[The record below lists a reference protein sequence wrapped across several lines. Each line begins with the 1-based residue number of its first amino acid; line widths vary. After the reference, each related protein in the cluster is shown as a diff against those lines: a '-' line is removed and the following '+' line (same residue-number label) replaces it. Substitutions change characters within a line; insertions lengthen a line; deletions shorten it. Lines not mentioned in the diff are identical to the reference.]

1 MTIMIVI
8 FAEALGLYD
17 LIVGLVVVM
26 RSIIPAVMAGVLG
39 LYRLTNAVILNG
51 KMEANIYSAY
61 SGHAHLR
68 AGLTVGMSS
77 LAAALAISIG
87 GAHLGSHAPRRCR
100 HGVGH
105 GLAHEWC
112 SQHCQRSPRSWPHM
126 RHELLGSRPCHQK
139 AKDYSAHS
147 GYAHWGLAPQPACA
161 HADGFRP
168 IRGEASPQ
176 APVQ

>member
-1 MTIMIVI
+1 MIVI

-77 LAAALAISIG
+77 LAAALAISIV
-87 GAHLGSHAPRRCR
+87 GAHLGRRHWR
-100 HGVGH
+100 
-105 GLAHEWC
+105 
-112 SQHCQRSPRSWPHM
+112 RSLGSWPHS
-126 RHELLGSRPCHQK
+126 RHELLGSSPCHQHCRRSLRR
-139 AKDYSAHS
+139 A
-147 GYAHWGLAPQPACA
+147 
-161 HADGFRP
+161 
-168 IRGEASPQ
+168 
-176 APVQ
+176 